1 LFSRSSLEDRVLL
14 GEGERGAL
22 ESMNLASSSVSVSL
36 ALCPA
41 YEPAAA
47 RRASSESHHTSASLE
62 RGDAFSH

>member
-1 LFSRSSLEDRVLL
+1 MESEERSK
-14 GEGERGAL
+14 
-22 ESMNLASSSVSVSL
+22 SMNLASSSVSVSL